1 MTDIL
6 NRETLNSLREL
17 GDDFFLE
24 LIETF
29 LDSSQ
34 TQMEALRKAIGEK
47 SAPGIEA
54 AAHSLKGS
62 CYGQGAEELGLL
74 CKKMEAK
81 GRENDLTD
89 IAPLIRDIEAS
100 LDRTHEA
107 LKQLL

>member
-1 MTDIL
+1 MANIL
-6 NRETLNSLREL
+6 NQETMDSLREL

-34 TQMEALRKAIGEK
+34 TQMETLRKAIKEK

-74 CKKMEAK
+74 CKEMEAK
-81 GRENDLTD
+81 GRENDMTD
-89 IAPLIRDIEAS
+89 IAPLIQNIEAS

>member
-1 MTDIL
+1 MSNIL
-6 NRETLNSLREL
+6 NQETMDSLREL
-17 GDDFFLE
+17 GDDFFRE

-29 LDSSQ
+29 IESSQ

-54 AAHSLKGS
+54 ATHSLKGS